1 MLCLVKPLYTIDL
14 MLKQLLVNHES
25 YGNIMTVLT
34 VVVHDKTGFPT
45 ITVSSQLTNDIADGK
60 SY

>member
-1 MLCLVKPLYTIDL
+1 
-14 MLKQLLVNHES
+14 
-25 YGNIMTVLT
+25 MTVLT

-45 ITVSSQLTNDIADGK
+45 IIVSSQLTNDTADGK